1 MFLIQLSISMNQ
13 WSIQRKRII
22 FSIVVLTLVVL
33 IGLPLFFLFYRA
45 PTCFDGKQNG
55 NETGL
60 DCGGSCQLLCTAQS
74 LPLILKGDP
83 RVLKIADN
91 TFEIVALIE
100 NPNASGE
107 VYRAGYIFKLYSA
120 SSTIPLKV
128 VEGETYI
135 PRGVAFAIFEGPF
148 ILEAGVVPTRVILEW
163 KKESL
168 VWQRN
173 TKETPELVVKDAS
186 LLRLSRED
194 TRPRLDASVGN
205 ISLENVSNID
215 LVAVISDETN
225 NIFAASKTFIDTL
238 PAGGSASIVFTWPK
252 PFKIEEDICGY
263 PVDVALVIDRSG
275 SMKYLGINPPQP
287 LTDVKSTARYF
298 VDQLG
303 GNTLYSLI
311 SFATEATKPVDVAL
325 GADSETIKRG
335 INNISI
341 ATTIVQNTNIG
352 DGILVA
358 REELNSTRHRKDADK
373 ALVLLTD
380 GVPTVPLKAGV
391 GKYPETYALES
402 ARIAR
407 QDDISIYT
415 IGLGKDVNMNFLRI
429 LATTTAEA
437 YFAPS
442 TEELNS
448 IYNQI
453 ATKICKK
460 SLAKINI
467 YVRILP
473 DRSFLR

>member
-1 MFLIQLSISMNQ
+1 MNQ

-22 FSIVVLTLVVL
+22 FSIVVLTLIIL
-33 IGLPLFFLFYRA
+33 IGVPIFFLFYRA

-55 NETGL
+55 DETGV

-107 VYRAGYIFKLYSA
+107 VYRAGYVFKLYGA

-135 PRGVAFAIFEGPF
+135 PRGVAFAIFEEPF

-173 TKETPELVVKDAS
+173 TREMPELVVKDSS

-194 TRPRLDASVGN
+194 TRPRLDASVEN
-205 ISLENVSNID
+205 LSLENVSNID

-238 PAGGSASIVFTWPK
+238 PAGGGASIVFTWPE
-252 PFKIEEDICGY
+252 PFKIKEYICSY
-263 PVDVALVIDRSG
+263 PVDVALVMDRSG
-275 SMKYLGINPPQP
+275 SMTFLGTNPPQP
-287 LTDVKSTARYF
+287 LTNVKSAARYF
-298 VDQLG
+298 TDQLE

-311 SFATEATKPVDVAL
+311 SFANEATKPVDATLDVGL
-325 GADSETIKRG
+325 ETIQRA

-341 ATTIVQNTNIG
+341 ATTSLQNTNIG
-352 DGILVA
+352 AGILAA
-358 REELNSTRHRKDADK
+358 REELNSARHRKNASK

-380 GVPTVPLKAGV
+380 GVSNLPVKVGV
-391 GKYPETYALES
+391 GNYPEIYALES
-402 ARIAR
+402 AGLAR
-407 QDDISIYT
+407 QDSISIYT

-473 DRSFLR
+473 DGSFLR